1 MKEFRA
7 ELTSAP
13 ALPAQTDS
21 ELHAII
27 NSRVDAAL
35 AEAATAATLGSIIV
49 RKLAA
54 ELKESLYKQQGA
66 PFTPTV
72 SLTLLSASRMA
83 AAATGH
89 M

>member
-35 AEAATAATLGSIIV
+35 AEAATAATLGSITV

-66 PFTPTV
+66 PFAPTV
-72 SLTLLSASRMA
+72 STLLSASRIA

-89 M
+89 V